1 MKIFG
6 FDIKKASEDDKNMV
20 VDNVVNYV
28 SSEVSQVADDV
39 FLKLLTLF
47 ERANHYVKEGDWYEN
62 DKREL
67 YALKDRFL
75 TAVYRNPVEGAKINL
90 LYVPYY
96 RYCNETKDKAGAMM
110 RADGNKQPFEY
121 YLSQIQPTSND
132 IEVPGKATLE
142 MLIEYKGRV
151 WCFHIPEH
159 LTSDWGVDTS
169 KLKRKVWMNGRDFHA
184 QQFQLIKKEAEELLS
199 QL

>member
-1 MKIFG
+1 MFG
-6 FDIKKASEDDKNMV
+6 FGKKTPEENNDMV
-20 VDNVVNYV
+20 EDNVVNYV
-28 SSEVSQVADDV
+28 SNEVSQIADDD

-47 ERANHYVKEGDWYEN
+47 ERANHYVKEGDWYES
-62 DKREL
+62 DRREL

-75 TAVYRNPVEGAKINL
+75 TAVYKKPYAGAKIEL
-90 LYVPYY
+90 LYIPYY
-96 RYCNETKDKAGAMM
+96 RYSYATKDQAGAMM

-121 YLSQIQPTSND
+121 YLSQIPPTSND
-132 IEVPGKATLE
+132 VEIPEKATIE

-151 WCFHIPEH
+151 WCFHMPEH

-199 QL
+199 KF